1 MSNVKLLFIYFHFQN
16 SSLQAIE
23 LIKHLAE
30 ANKYQIDSATTEDTI
45 KLYQLLRVIP
55 YEGLD
60 AMWKQFAG
68 NEEHR

>member
-1 MSNVKLLFIYFHFQN
+1 MIKRLASAN
-16 SSLQAIE
+16 S
-23 LIKHLAE
+23 
-30 ANKYQIDSATTEDTI
+30 YQIDSATTEDAL

-60 AMWKQFAG
+60 VMWRQFAE